1 MSQTEQLDD
10 GRMPGELAE
19 ELAQNRAPTR
29 DEWEAALGKWRGRA
43 DIRPLLAYGTRKGW
57 IGDY

>member
-1 MSQTEQLDD
+1 
-10 GRMPGELAE
+10 MPGELAE
-19 ELAQNRAPTR
+19 EMAQNRAPTR